1 MLALLFAAVA
11 PGASYAFAGES
22 PQRFMEI
29 CTSHGVETIQ
39 LDGATG
45 TDGDTSPGSHL
56 SACDHCIAHCQL
68 LAPPPPAR
76 IVVAQVTGR
85 DFHPPLFYSA
95 PRPLHAWTAAAPRG
109 PPSIHR

>member
-11 PGASYAFAGES
+11 PGASYALAADA
-22 PQRFMEI
+22 PQRFIEI

-39 LDGATG
+39 LDGAAG
-45 TDGDTSPGSHL
+45 TDSTSPGSHL

-68 LAPPPPAR
+68 LAPPPPVR
-76 IVVAQVTGR
+76 IVLAQVTGR
-85 DFHPPLFYSA
+85 DFHPPRFYSA

-109 PPSIHR
+109 PPVIRR